1 MSLVR
6 RAPLL
11 GALLLLAAGCAGPS
25 ARLGGR
31 VVAQGEPL
39 AGAVVALEAWNGD
52 LRYEAETDADGVY
65 RFPRVSPGEYRL
77 TAAAR
82 REGREWGASS
92 GKNPVQLIPG
102 SDAWVGLQTVP
113 REVPALR
120 DLPGGSAG
128 FGALRGVV
136 RFEGAPVDGAVVNL
150 YLDEEE
156 GLRGPG
162 FRQSAPTGP
171 DGAYALE
178 EVPEGRYFLV
188 ARRRRGG
195 GGFGPV
201 REGDLYG
208 IALASPVA
216 VEERRET
223 VVDVHLVRKERD
235 DDPNAELLAGSG
247 TGLRGTVR
255 DPEGRPVEGVYV
267 FAYRNRIVGHGMPD
281 FLTLPTGPDGSF
293 ALSLG
298 TGGLFYVGARE
309 RSGGSPAP
317 GEHFGFY
324 EGSPDHGIAV
334 PRGRVVDGVEI
345 VVRRVLE

>member
-1 MSLVR
+1 L
-6 RAPLL
+6 
-11 GALLLLAAGCAGPS
+11 
-25 ARLGGR
+25 
-31 VVAQGEPL
+31 AQGEPVG
-39 AGAVVALEAWNGD
+39 GAVVALEALEGGV
-52 LRYEAETDADGVY
+52 RHEAQTDADGVY
-65 RFPRVSPGEYRL
+65 RFPPVAPGEYRL
-77 TAAAR
+77 TAEAR
-82 REGREWGASS
+82 REGKVWGALS
-92 GKNPVQLIPG
+92 GKNPVQLAPG
-102 SDAWVGLQTVP
+102 SDAWIGLQAVP
-113 REVPALR
+113 RDAPAMR
-120 DLPGGSAG
+120 ELPGGATG
-128 FGALRGVV
+128 FGALGGVV
-136 RFEGAPVDGAVVNL
+136 RFEGAPVEGAVVSL
-150 YLDEEE
+150 YLDEDE

-162 FRQSAPTGP
+162 FRQSPPTGP

-178 EVPEGRYFLV
+178 EVPEGRYFVV
-188 ARRRRGG
+188 ARRRQAG

-208 IALASPVA
+208 AVLASPVA

-223 VVDVHLVRKERD
+223 RVDVHLVRKERD
-235 DDPNAELLAGSG
+235 DDPNADLLARSG

-255 DPEGRPVEGVYV
+255 DPEGNPVAGVYV

-281 FLTLPTGPDGSF
+281 YLTLPTGPDGTF

-334 PRGRVVDGVEI
+334 PPGRVVAGIEI

>member
-1 MSLVR
+1 M
-6 RAPLL
+6 APLL
-11 GALLLLAAGCAGPS
+11 GALLLAAACAGPS

-31 VVAQGEPL
+31 VMAHGEPV
-39 AGAVVALEAWNGD
+39 AGAVVALEAREGRI
-52 LRYEAETDADGVY
+52 LQEAETDADGVY
-65 RFPRVSPGEYRL
+65 RFPPVSPGEYRL
-77 TAAAR
+77 TASAR
-82 REGREWGASS
+82 RDGHVWGALS
-92 GKNPVQLIPG
+92 GKNPVQLAPG
-102 SDAWVGLQTVP
+102 SDAWIGLQAVP
-113 REVPALR
+113 RDTPAMR
-120 DLPGGSAG
+120 DLPGGSTG
-128 FGALRGVV
+128 FGALGGVV
-136 RFEGAPVDGAVVNL
+136 RFEGAAVEGAVVSL
-150 YLDEEE
+150 YLDEDE

-162 FRQSAPTGP
+162 FRQSPPTGR

-178 EVPEGRYFLV
+178 EVPEGRYFVV
-188 ARRRRGG
+188 ARRRQAG

-208 IALASPVA
+208 TVLASPVA

-223 VVDVHLVRKERD
+223 AVDVHLVRKERD
-235 DDPNAELLAGSG
+235 DDPNAELLARSG

-255 DPEGRPVEGVYV
+255 DPEGRPVAGVYV
-267 FAYRNRIVGHGMPD
+267 FAYRSRIVGHGMPD
-281 FLTLPTGPDGSF
+281 FLTLPTGPDGAF

-334 PRGRVVDGVEI
+334 PRGRVVEGIEI